1 MANMIP
7 FGQDML
13 TGKML
18 DSRQVKRGLACGCI
32 CPECKVPL
40 EAVHGK
46 RRDWFFR
53 HAKGSTN
60 NTYCAHP
67 LETSIHLKAKELFQE
82 NTLLRLPKAAVK
94 PGNQVPE
101 MVFSEAGYFYITKA
115 EMEYRRDGNDAIP
128 DIALFSGDRKV
139 YVEILVTHAV
149 DDDKIEKLHKRGVP
163 TLEIDLGKATNLLET
178 MTEDEFRSLLFSDN
192 SNKEWVYT
200 EELYQFRKKL
210 LQADYL
216 RFKDALSDSLLRV
229 GGCPLSPQLISEY
242 YTTEDCGSCRYC
254 IDISFD
260 RENHSNCPGKVFCS
274 AKAGFSLKDTSLTA
288 EEIRAS
294 IEKVKS
300 QRAEMIRYN
309 QEQAAKREREARE
322 NNEKRLKEIE
332 EKKIEF
338 ARRFDQLSSPRSE
351 KSDAARIT
359 PRPKRI
365 YKCIKCGKEGTH
377 DSEFKAMRSSENQP
391 ICDDCI
397 LKGNYEPQDTKKI
410 YYCPKCRVHL
420 YAGRCG
426 SFVCGWTL
434 Y

>member
-1 MANMIP
+1 
-7 FGQDML
+7 
-13 TGKML
+13 ML

-32 CPECKVPL
+32 CPECKAPL

-53 HAKGSTN
+53 HAKGSIN
-60 NTYCAHP
+60 KTYCAHP

-82 NTLLRLPKAAVK
+82 NTMLRLPKVSIK

-101 MVFSEAGYFYITKA
+101 IVFSEAEYFYITKA
-115 EMEYRRDGNDAIP
+115 EMEYSRDGNDAIP
-128 DIALFSGDRKV
+128 DIALFSGDRKI
-139 YVEILVTHAV
+139 YAEILVTHAV
-149 DDDKIEKLHKRGVP
+149 DDDKIEKLHRRGVS
-163 TLEIDLGKATNLLET
+163 TLEIDLSKHVDLLKT
-178 MTEDEFRSLLFSDN
+178 MTEDEFKDNLFRDD

-260 RENHSNCPGKVFCS
+260 RENHTNCPGKIFCS

-309 QEQAAKREREARE
+309 QEQAARREKEERENDA
-322 NNEKRLKEIE
+322 KRRKEIE
-332 EKKIEF
+332 DRRREDAIRF
-338 ARRFDQLSSPRSE
+338 AQLSSAKSE
-351 KSDAARIT
+351 ETDFAQIT
-359 PRPKRI
+359 PRPKRV
-365 YKCIKCGKEGTH
+365 YTCIKCGKEGYRE
-377 DSEFKAMRSSENQP
+377 EFKAMRSDEDEP
-391 ICDDCI
+391 ICDSCI
-397 LKGNYEPQDTKKI
+397 LEGNYETRERIKI
-410 YYCPKCRVHL
+410 IYCPKCGVHL
-420 YAGRCG
+420 YSGKYTKQCG
-426 SFVCGWTL
+426 SFVCGWEL